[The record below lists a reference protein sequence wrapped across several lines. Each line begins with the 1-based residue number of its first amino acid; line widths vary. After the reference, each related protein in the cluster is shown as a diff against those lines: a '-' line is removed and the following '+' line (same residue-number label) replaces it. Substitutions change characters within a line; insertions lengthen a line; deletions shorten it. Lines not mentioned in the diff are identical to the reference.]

1 MLAVG
6 QTGGSVFGCRWGT
19 FLQKTWWA
27 LTILASLF
35 CFSAASVLAQTGG
48 QGALEGTVTDPSGA
62 VVANATV
69 TATNQASN
77 VATTR
82 STSSAGLYEI
92 TPLIPGVYTITVTA
106 SGFQTFKQQN
116 IAVNGLNVTGFNAKL
131 ALGNA
136 SETVTVTD
144 APPELQTS
152 NASLGAVITNDT
164 YESLPL
170 VMNNQQRDPTA
181 FATLAPGAQGGTR
194 APVMS
199 GTGNYLAEV
208 YVDGIPTTTANQ
220 QGDNR
225 VVSNGIPVESV
236 DQLQVV
242 SSGPSAE
249 YQGAGA
255 IGFTTKSG
263 GDKYHGIILGLV
275 RNTIFD
281 TWGFAGNSAT
291 NPAIINGKTVNVPAG
306 KPVEHQYEISASVG
320 GPIPL
325 TRKHGFFFV
334 NYDQFHGRT
343 GVSPALFTVP
353 TARMKQGDF
362 SQLLQTVTIN
372 GVATPVGQIY
382 DPLSTATCTA
392 HNVGGA
398 PCRYQYGYGPGAG
411 VGPNGNPVLIGT
423 PNVIPA
429 SQISPIAQY
438 LQKFMPDP
446 QLDQVANNVSYSGV
460 SGFDNHE
467 QVAKVD
473 FDMFHGQRLSFFFS
487 HGVRASAGYGAN
499 LPLPYTASDSSIISP
514 TIMMLEHSIVI
525 NPRMVNQ
532 FKYGFSRF
540 PQPVFAPTYNL
551 APYRAVDAGI
561 TGLPPGQASGNFP
574 GISFATNTLYPTG
587 ISPWTQGGASDSTH
601 NVVPNAFTIVD
612 NFQWNKGK
620 HSITFGI
627 QTQWLEDNVTSQSS
641 PSGIYTASFSPNST
655 ANFTGTTLNS
665 QYSGYSYASF
675 LLGAVNGGSTSVP
688 LFVEVGGRYHPIS
701 PYVQDDWK
709 ITPNL
714 TLNLGLRYD
723 YLPPYHE
730 VQDRWSFFNPNA
742 TNPLTNSPGALEY
755 AGNRG
760 ADISCNCR
768 TPVQTYWKNWG
779 PRLGLE
785 WAVDPKTVFRAGYAI
800 AYSRAG
806 GVGGRAGDA
815 TGTGQTGFGS
825 NIVLPAPINTGVA
838 AFPSYYLNNSPAFQS
853 AGLANTNFGG
863 PGYVI
868 PAPSVPS
875 AASLT
880 LGTGNYVSG
889 GKYVTPGGAPAY
901 ADPYLSGR
909 APEFVFYNFGMQRAI
924 TNNMTIMA
932 NYSGSQSHFIA
943 GATVPGFWSGQ
954 IDPAHIARL
963 GSVLASD
970 NATNIMNA
978 QATPANIAIAQAA
991 DPSINIPAWYA
1002 AAGAL
1007 SSTATI
1013 GRALRPFPQYSAPP
1027 SPTWDN
1033 IANITYN
1040 ALQITLAQRSWKGL
1054 SYTVNYT
1061 YSRNVGDDGSS
1072 RSAFFVPAAASSN
1085 GLNIPG
1091 NNRADRDLTTIDT
1104 PQNLNIYGVDKLPFG
1119 KGQIGGNNWVV
1130 RTLAGGWSLSG
1141 IFSYASGNPIQIDG
1155 SGCTTP
1161 SVGTCMP
1168 DLLPLR
1174 RNNIRI
1180 NGGYGGPGVTAAN
1193 FNQVRYLDPTAFA
1206 LPQSFPLPACPSTL
1220 SASACAARVAIT
1232 KIGDSPRTGLNLWT
1246 PSHYNLDMSVRRS
1259 FNISPERYKFEFQA
1273 DCFNVTNKNTFNFG
1287 SSPYTQT
1294 WSTASSSNFG
1304 ELRGYGGRRVW
1315 QFGGRINF

>member
-1 MLAVG
+1 ML
-6 QTGGSVFGCRWGT
+6 C
-19 FLQKTWWA
+19 
-27 LTILASLF
+27 LAS
-35 CFSAASVLAQTGG
+35 SAIFAQTGG
-48 QGALEGTVTDPSGA
+48 QGALEGTVADPTGA
-62 VVANATV
+62 VIPGATV

-77 VATTR
+77 VATSRT
-82 STSSAGLYEI
+82 SSSAGLYTI
-92 TPLIPGVYTITVTA
+92 TPLIPGVYSITVTA
-106 SGFQTFKQQN
+106 QGFQRFEQKN
-116 IAVNGLNVTGFNAKL
+116 IEVNGLSVTGFNPKL

-144 APPELQTS
+144 APPELQTT
-152 NASLGAVITNDT
+152 NPSLGAVITNQT

-194 APVMS
+194 APIMS
-199 GTGNYLAEV
+199 GTGNFLAEV

-263 GDKYHGIILGLV
+263 GNQYHGIVLGLV

-291 NPAIINGKTVNVPAG
+291 NPALINGKTVNVPAG
-306 KPVEHQYEISASVG
+306 KPIEHQYELSGSVG

-343 GVSPALFTVP
+343 GVSPAIFTVP
-353 TARMKQGDF
+353 TARMKAGDF
-362 SQLLQTVTIN
+362 SQLLQTTTVN
-372 GVATPVGQIY
+372 GVTTTVGQIY
-382 DPLSTATCTA
+382 DPLSAATCTA
-392 HNVGGA
+392 HNTGAA

-411 VGPNGNPVLIGT
+411 IGPNGNPVLIGT
-423 PNVIPA
+423 PNVIPT
-429 SQISPIAQY
+429 SEISPIAQY

-446 QLDQVANNVSYSGV
+446 QVDQITSNTSYSGV

-473 FDMFHGQRLSFFFS
+473 FDMFHGQRLSFFYS

-532 FKYGFSRF
+532 FKYGFARF
-540 PQPVFAPTYNL
+540 PQPVFAPTDNL
-551 APYRAVDAGI
+551 APYRASDAGI

-574 GISFATNTLYPTG
+574 GISFATSTLFPTAF
-587 ISPWTQGGASDSTH
+587 SPWTQGGASDASH

-612 NFQWNKGK
+612 NFQWSKGK
-620 HSITFGI
+620 HSITIGI
-627 QTQWLEDNVTSQSS
+627 QTQWLEDNVTTQSS
-641 PSGIYTASFSPNST
+641 PSGIYTASFSPIST
-655 ANFTGTTLNS
+655 AQFTGTTLNS
-665 QYSGYSYASF
+665 TNTGFSYASF

-688 LFVEVGGRYHPIS
+688 LFTEVGGRYHPIS

-742 TNPLTNSPGALEY
+742 TNPLTGSPGELQY
-755 AGNRG
+755 AGNRS

-785 WAVDPKTVFRAGYAI
+785 WSPDQKTVFRAGYAI

-825 NIVLPAPINTGVA
+825 NIVLPSPNNTGVN
-838 AFPSYYLNNSPAFQS
+838 AFPSYYLNNSAAFQS

-868 PAPSVPS
+868 PAPTGPS
-875 AASLT
+875 AAALT
-880 LGTGNYVSG
+880 QGTGNYVSG
-889 GKYVTPGGAPAY
+889 GKFVTAGGAPAY

-909 APEFVFYNFGMQRAI
+909 APEFIFYNFGMQRAI
-924 TNNMTIMA
+924 SNSLTIMA
-932 NYSGSQSHFIA
+932 NYSGSQSHFVA

-978 QATPANIAIAQAA
+978 VATPVNISIALAA
-991 DPSINIPAWYA
+991 DPGLAIPSWFAAAA
-1002 AAGAL
+1002 AAGDT
-1007 SSTATI
+1007 SATI
-1013 GRALRPFPQYSAPP
+1013 GRALRPYPQYSSPP

-1033 IANITYN
+1033 ISNLSYN
-1040 ALQITLAQRSWKGL
+1040 ALQITLAQRQWNGL
-1054 SYTVNYT
+1054 SFNVNYT
-1061 YSRNVGDDGSS
+1061 YSRNIGDDGNT
-1072 RSAFFVPAAASSN
+1072 RSAYAVPAAASSN
-1085 GLNIPG
+1085 GLDIPG

-1104 PQNLNIYGVDKLPFG
+1104 PQILNIYGVDQLPFG
-1119 KGQIGGNNWVV
+1119 KGHIGANNWLA
-1130 RTLAGGWSLSG
+1130 RNLAGGWSLSG
-1141 IFSYASGNPIQIDG
+1141 IFTYASGNPIQIAG

-1161 SVGTCMP
+1161 NVGTCMP
-1168 DLLPLR
+1168 DLLPDR
-1174 RNNIRI
+1174 KYNIRQ
-1180 NGGYGGPGVTAAN
+1180 NGGYGSVNRTALG
-1193 FNQVRYLDPTAFA
+1193 FSKVRYIDPTAFS
-1206 LPQSFPLPACPSTL
+1206 LPQAFSLPGN
-1220 SASACAARVAIT
+1220 AAKGAVAIT
-1232 KIGDSPRTGLNLWT
+1232 KIGDSPRTSLNLWT

-1259 FNISPERYKFEFQA
+1259 FNITPERFKFQFQA
-1273 DCFNVTNKNTFNFG
+1273 DCFNVTNKTTFNFG
-1287 SSPYTQT
+1287 ASPYTQT
-1294 WSTASSSNFG
+1294 WSSASSSNFG
-1304 ELRGYGGRRVW
+1304 ELQGYSGRRIW